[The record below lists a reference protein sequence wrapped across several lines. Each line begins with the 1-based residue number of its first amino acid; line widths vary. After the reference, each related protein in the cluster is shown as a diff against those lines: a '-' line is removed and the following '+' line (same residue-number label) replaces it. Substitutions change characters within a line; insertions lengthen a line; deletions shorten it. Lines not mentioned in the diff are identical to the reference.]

1 MENSLYITL
10 SRQGVLRRQM
20 DITANN
26 IANMNT
32 TGYKAQHPVFSEY
45 LVRNRDDR
53 GSLGDTLAFVRDVAT
68 VRDTSEGPMQ
78 QTGNP
83 LDVAIQG
90 DGYFVVESPNGP
102 LYTRN
107 GRFRIDETGQLVTE
121 HGHPVMADAGAAIVF
136 DGSETD
142 IGIGRDGTVST
153 RFGDLGRL
161 RIVRFDNP
169 QELQAVAGGL
179 MTTGAVPE
187 DMESPNIQQGMLEGS
202 NVEGVVEMTR
212 MIEVQRAYESA
223 RKLIDSEDERIKKM
237 IQEYAR

>member
-1 MENSLYITL
+1 MENSLYIAL
-10 SRQGVLRRQM
+10 SRQGALRRQM

-32 TGYKAQHPVFSEY
+32 TGFKAQHPVFAEY

-53 GSLGDTLAFVRDVAT
+53 GALGGTLAFVRDVAT
-68 VRDTSEGPMQ
+68 VRDTSAGPIQ

-83 LDVAIQG
+83 LDVAIEG
-90 DGYFVVESPNGP
+90 DGYFVVDGPDGP

-121 HGHPVMADAGAAIVF
+121 HGHPVMADAGAAIVL
-136 DGSETD
+136 DEGGSD

-161 RIVRFDNP
+161 RIVRFENP
-169 QELQAVAGGL
+169 QELQAVSGGL
-179 MTTGAVPE
+179 MTTEAVPE
-187 DMESPNIQQGMLEGS
+187 EMESPKVQQGMLEGS

-212 MIEVQRAYESA
+212 MIEVQRAYEGA